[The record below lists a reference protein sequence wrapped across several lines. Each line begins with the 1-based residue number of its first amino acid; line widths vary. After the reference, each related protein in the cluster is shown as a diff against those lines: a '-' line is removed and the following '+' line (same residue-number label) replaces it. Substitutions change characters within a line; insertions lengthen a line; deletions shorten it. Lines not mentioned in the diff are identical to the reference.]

1 MLQVERDLDTRPI
14 VLPQLPPGACGIVC
28 QIQSDDDDVTRLK
41 SMGVCL
47 GRKVE
52 LVKGGDPLIVRVLG
66 SRIGLSARLAQ
77 RVSVNPC
84 DSPGCTPPPSNH

>member
-52 LVKGGDPLIVRVLG
+52 LVKGGDPLIV
-66 SRIGLSARLAQ
+66 LAQ